1 MLVLVKIC
9 EALLPLVY
17 SGAVTAYALTFF
29 RKEEGF
35 ARWTRPALLAALIVH
50 TLLIYAETLY
60 HGHCLVY
67 NPFEIMTLIAYTV
80 TLTYLVVEVA
90 TGERGTGLFFLSL
103 ALLLQTFSAMF
114 APSVEIADANPV
126 LLNDIVG
133 IHISAA
139 LFGYTAF
146 AISAVY
152 GGLYLMLYHQ
162 LKSSRFGPFYERLPS
177 LQLLE
182 KMSEKSSVI
191 GVVFLTAAII
201 VAVIWLPRI
210 LPNFTYSD
218 PKLIAT
224 FAIWGIYVGA
234 LAAKYLARLEGR
246 KVMILSLVGFFG
258 TILSMTVINFLM
270 SGFHRFD

>member
-9 EALLPLVY
+9 EALLPLAY
-17 SGAVTAYALTFF
+17 SGAVVAYGLTFF

-35 ARWTRPALLAALIVH
+35 ARWTRPALLAALLVH
-50 TLLIYAETLY
+50 SLLIYAETIY

-67 NPFEIMTLIAYTV
+67 NPFEVMTLVAFTI

-90 TGERGTGLFFLSL
+90 SGERGTGFFFLSL
-103 ALLLQTFSAMF
+103 ALLLQTLSAMF
-114 APSVEIADANPV
+114 APSVESASANPV

-133 IHISAA
+133 VHISAA

-162 LKSSRFGPFYERLPS
+162 LKSSRFGTFYERLPS

-182 KMSEKSSVI
+182 KMSEKASII
-191 GVVFLTAAII
+191 GVIFLVVAIV
-201 VAVIWLPRI
+201 VAVVWLPRI
-210 LPNFTYSD
+210 LPGFTYHD
-218 PKLIAT
+218 PKLIST
-224 FAIWGIYVGA
+224 FVILGIYLCA

-246 KVMILSLVGFFG
+246 KVMILSLAGFIG
-258 TILSMTVINFLM
+258 TILSMTVINFIA
-270 SGFHRFD
+270 SGFHRFI

>member
-1 MLVLVKIC
+1 MLALVKIC

-17 SGAVTAYALTFF
+17 SGAVTVYGLAFF

-35 ARWTRPALLAALIVH
+35 VRWTRPAILAAIVVH
-50 TLLIYAETLY
+50 TLLIYAQTIY

-67 NPFEIMTLIAYTV
+67 NPFEIMTMIAYTV

-90 TGERGTGLFFLSL
+90 TGERGTGFFFLSL

-114 APSVEIADANPV
+114 SPGVEVATANPV
-126 LLNDIVG
+126 LLNDVVG

-146 AISAVY
+146 SVSAVY

-162 LKSSRFGPFYERLPS
+162 LKSSRFGPLYDRLPS

-182 KMSEKSSVI
+182 RMSEKSALI
-191 GVVFLTAAII
+191 GVVFLAAAIL
-201 VAVIWLPRI
+201 VAVVWLPDV
-210 LPNFTYSD
+210 LPNFTYHD

-224 FAIWGIYVGA
+224 FVILGIYLVA
-234 LAAKYLARLEGR
+234 LGAKYLARLEAR
-246 KVMILSLVGFFG
+246 LKRPSA
-258 TILSMTVINFLM
+258 
-270 SGFHRFD
+270 